1 MRIVIIGGI
10 AAGMS
15 AAAKA
20 KRTLEEG
27 SVTVYEMGE
36 IASFGAC
43 GLPYFVGD
51 FFSDPSKMIARS
63 VDQIQESG
71 ISLFTRHEVLEI
83 DPSQK
88 RLKIKNL
95 NTGETFQE
103 HYDKLMI
110 ATGASAIEPP
120 FKNLQLENIFKL
132 TKMEDG
138 LGLKTAAIS
147 PDVKDVTVIGGGF
160 IGIEVVEAMKKLG
173 KKVRLIQRSE
183 RIFNK
188 IFDKRI
194 TDIMQEELLRHKVEL
209 VLDESVSGFGGDEK
223 VQAVITDK
231 GSYETDLVVIA
242 TGFRPNTSFL
252 RNSGLEMLSN
262 GAIVVNHKGESSI
275 DNIYAAGDCATVP
288 HIVKGQ
294 DVYLPL
300 ATGANKLGRVAGEN
314 MAGGDALYPG
324 SLGSACV
331 KVMEL
336 EAAMTGLLEE
346 DAIELGLDYR
356 SVFVKDKNHSD
367 YYPDQED
374 IYIKLLYDAK
384 SKVILGGQ
392 ALSKNGAALRIDVI
406 AMAIKAK
413 MSTEEL
419 GMMDFCYAPPFSKS
433 WDALNVAG
441 NVAK

>member
-138 LGLKTAAIS
+138 LGLKAAAIS

-346 DAIELGLDYR
+346 DAIKLGLDYR